1 MIEQDYLDLVKKIIE
16 QGHLRTDRTNVGTT
30 SLFGTQLR
38 CNLQDGFP
46 LLTTKKMAWK
56 AIVAELLWFISGKT
70 DAKILQQQGVSIWNG
85 NSSREYLDKLGFNH
99 RQEGDLGPVYGF
111 QWRHFGA
118 KYIDCKADYN
128 NQGVDQLAEL
138 IHKIKTNPHDRR
150 LLICSW
156 NPVDIPIMAL
166 PPCHLL
172 CQFYV
177 QDKILSCQMYQ
188 RSADMGLGVPF
199 NMASYA
205 LLTHLIA
212 HVCDLQVGQLIMT
225 FGDTHVYT
233 NHIEALQTQLDRQ
246 PGQLPTI
253 KINTDVKDID
263 NITIDDIL
271 LQNYVHQ
278 GVVKMDMAV

>member
-1 MIEQDYLDLVKKIIE
+1 MIEQDYLDLVKKIINH
-16 QGHLRTDRTNVGTT
+16 GYHRSDRTNTGTR

-56 AIVAELLWFISGKT
+56 SIIAELLWFISGKT
-70 DAKILQQQGVSIWNG
+70 DAGILQQQGVPIWNG
-85 NSSREYLDKLGFNH
+85 NSSRSYLDKLGLHH
-99 RQEGDLGPVYGF
+99 RKEGDLGPVYGF

-118 KYIDCKADYN
+118 KYIDSQTDYDG
-128 NQGVDQLAEL
+128 QGVDQLAEL

-150 LLICSW
+150 LLMCAW

-177 QDKILSCQMYQ
+177 QDNILSCQMYQ

-199 NMASYA
+199 NLASYA

-212 HVCDLQVGQLIMT
+212 HVCDLKVGELIMT
-225 FGDTHVYT
+225 FGDTHVYQ
-233 NHIEALQTQLDRQ
+233 NHIEALQSQLDRI
-246 PGQLPTI
+246 PGLLPTL
-253 KINTDVKDID
+253 KINTEIKDID
-263 NITIDDIL
+263 AITMDDII

-278 GVVKMDMAV
+278 GVIKMDMAV

>member
-128 NQGVDQLAEL
+128 NQGADQLAEL
-138 IHKIKTNPHDRR
+138 IHNIKTNPHEGR

-233 NHIEALQTQLDRQ
+233 NHIKALQTQLDRQ

>member
-1 MIEQDYLDLVKKIIE
+1 MEQEYLNLVKKIIE
-16 QGHLRTDRTNVGTT
+16 QGYDRQDRTNVGTK

-38 CNLQDGFP
+38 CHLKDGFP

-56 AIVAELLWFISGKT
+56 SIVAELLWFISGRT

-85 NSSREYLDKLGFNH
+85 NSSRDYLDKLGFKH
-99 RQEGDLGPVYGF
+99 REEGDLGPVYGF

-118 KYIDCKADYN
+118 KYTNCKDDYYG
-128 NQGVDQLAEL
+128 QGVDQLAEL
-138 IHKIKTNPHDRR
+138 IHKIKTSPHDRR
-150 LLICSW
+150 LLMCAW
-156 NPVDIPIMAL
+156 NPVDLPIMAL

-177 QDKILSCQMYQ
+177 QNNELSCQMYQ

-199 NMASYA
+199 NIASYA

-212 HVCDLQVGQLIMT
+212 HVCDLQVGELIMT
-225 FGDTHVYT
+225 FGDCHVYN
-233 NHIEALQTQLDRQ
+233 NHIEALQQQIMRK
-246 PGQLPTI
+246 PGTLPRL
-253 KINTDVKDID
+253 KINEYCKDID
-263 NITIDDIL
+263 EISINDIE